1 MTSQGR
7 RRPLR
12 VIVIDDLADTV
23 MLLLTLLRGEGYNVE
38 GFGSGG
44 AALKHVKKFDPDVV
58 ISDIAMP
65 SVNGWELAS
74 EIRRIMGDT
83 RPMLIAISGKY
94 IKGTDRVLAQNVG
107 YNYYLTK
114 PYDPRVLMEL
124 LELAASGL

>member
-1 MTSQGR
+1 MTNQGR

-23 MLLLTLLRGEGYNVE
+23 MLLLTLLRGEGYNAE

-44 AALKHVKKFDPDVV
+44 AALNQIQKFDPDVV

-65 SVNGWELAS
+65 SVNGWELAK
-74 EIRRIMGDT
+74 EIRRIMGDK
-83 RPMLIAISGKY
+83 RPMLIAISGQY
-94 IKGTDRVLAQNVG
+94 TKGTDRVLAENAG